1 MNQKVFM
8 IILIVSVLV
17 IILGYGIKIFL
28 DYKKYTDLE
37 SGTKFPPW
45 PSKCPDYWAVVGK
58 DKCKNIHKIGIC
70 KAGDTDNVMDF
81 SEPLFQGTKG
91 MYYKCNWSKK
101 CNAPWEGIDNL
112 C

>member
-1 MNQKVFM
+1 MVSFR
-8 IILIVSVLV
+8 LIHNS
-17 IILGYGIKIFL
+17 
-28 DYKKYTDLE
+28 
-37 SGTKFPPW
+37 SAW
-45 PSKCPDYWAVVGK
+45 PGNEINEPTGEN
-58 DKCKNIHKIGIC
+58 KCKNIHKIGIC

-101 CNAPWEGIDNL
+101 CNTPWEGIDNL

>member
-8 IILIVSVLV
+8 IILIVKCISNNNGFGV
-17 IILGYGIKIFL
+17 KIFL
-28 DYKKYTDLE
+28 DYKKYTDLNQE
-37 SGTKFPPW
+37 LNFLI
-45 PSKCPDYWAVVGK
+45 PSKCPDYWAVVGD

-70 KAGDTDNVMDF
+70 KSGDTDNVMDF

-101 CNAPWEGIDNL
+101 CNTPWEGIDNL